1 MPEEAPVMKIFV
13 MRYFTQLARRRL
25 SPARISKKTRDNA
38 RAFLTRLSM
47 HYLVPAAAFF
57 GSALAGA
64 GAIAGAGTAA
74 TFNATRAKLTN

>member
-38 RAFLTRLSM
+38 RAFLTR
-47 HYLVPAAAFF
+47 HYLVAAAAFF

-64 GAIAGAGTAA
+64 GAKAGAGTAA
-74 TFNATRAKLTN
+74 TFNATRARLTN